1 MFYARSTH
9 YSPCQRHR
17 DPDLA
22 MRLEYET
29 LELRTREPFHIA
41 RPSDPLGRRN
51 VWVRI
56 IDDEGR
62 EGWGE
67 APATPYYGETAG
79 TVAAVLPT
87 YEPALEPETD
97 PFALER
103 IEAALTVL
111 ADRNPA
117 ARTAISAALH
127 DLAGKRLGA
136 PVWRLWGLDPADAP
150 RSSFTLGMAGPE
162 QTREKARLAAHRP
175 VLKVKV
181 GGPDDEARL
190 RAIRDE
196 APDATLY
203 VDANTAWTAKE
214 ALRRMPLLEEM
225 RVEFVEQPLH
235 PDDLDGLRLLR
246 RRARL
251 PIIADESCETA
262 ADIPRLLGAVDGIN
276 IKLAKTGSLREA
288 VRMVHIARAHGLTV
302 MLGCMLESTL
312 GIAAAVQL
320 APLVDYLDLDG
331 ALLLANDPFIGPGME
346 EDGSIRFNEEPG
358 LGVGSRLG
366 AVA

>member
-1 MFYARSTH
+1 
-9 YSPCQRHR
+9 
-17 DPDLA
+17 

-56 IDDEGR
+56 IDEEGR

-79 TVAAVLPT
+79 TVSAVLPT
-87 YEPALEPETD
+87 YAPAIEAESEPFDLA
-97 PFALER
+97 R
-103 IEAALTVL
+103 IEAAVGRLV
-111 ADRNPA
+111 ARNPA
-117 ARTAISAALH
+117 ARVAVSAALH
-127 DLAGKRLGA
+127 DLAGKRLGS
-136 PVWRLWGLDPADAP
+136 PVWRLWGLDPVGTP
-150 RSSFTLGMAGPE
+150 RSSFTLGMAGAE
-162 QTREKARLAAHRP
+162 QTREKARANAHRP

-181 GGPDDEARL
+181 GGPDDEPRL

-196 APDATLY
+196 APDAMLY

-214 ALRRMPLLEEM
+214 ALRRMPMLEEM
-225 RVEFVEQPLH
+225 QVEFVEQPLH
-235 PDDLDGLRLLR
+235 PADLDGLRLLR
-246 RRARL
+246 RQARL

-262 ADIPRLLGAVDGIN
+262 ADIPRLVGAVDGIN

-346 EDGSIRFNEEPG
+346 DDGSIRFNDEPG
-358 LGVGSRLG
+358 LGVGRKLG
-366 AVA
+366 PVA

>member
-1 MFYARSTH
+1 
-9 YSPCQRHR
+9 
-17 DPDLA
+17 

-29 LELRTREPFHIA
+29 LDLRTREPFHIA

-51 VWVRI
+51 VWVRV
-56 IDDEGR
+56 IDEDGL

-67 APATPYYGETAG
+67 AAATPYYGDTAG
-79 TVAAVLPT
+79 TVSAILPT
-87 YEPALEPETD
+87 YASALKREAD
-97 PFALER
+97 PLAFDR
-103 IEAALTVL
+103 IEAALPLL
-111 ADRNPA
+111 AGRNPA

-127 DLAGKRLGA
+127 DLAGKKLGI
-136 PVWRLWGLDPADAP
+136 PVWRLWGLDPTDAP

-162 QTREKARLAAHRP
+162 QTREKARIAAHRP
-175 VLKVKV
+175 ILKIKV
-181 GGPDDEARL
+181 GGPDDEPRL

-196 APDATLY
+196 APDAVIY

-225 RVEFVEQPLH
+225 GVAFVEQPLH
-235 PDDLDGLRLLR
+235 PDDHEGLRLLC

-262 ADIPRLLGAVDGIN
+262 ADIPVLLGAVDGIN

-288 VRMVHIARAHGLTV
+288 VRMVHIARAHRLTV

-331 ALLLANDPFIGPGME
+331 ALLIANDPFIGPGME
-346 EDGSIRFNEEPG
+346 EDGSIRFNDEPG
-358 LGVGSRLG
+358 LGVDRKLE
-366 AVA
+366 VAA

>member
-1 MFYARSTH
+1 MNLRF
-9 YSPCQRHR
+9 
-17 DPDLA
+17 DI
-22 MRLEYET
+22 

-51 VWVRI
+51 VWVRLE
-56 IDDEGR
+56 DEDGT

-67 APATPYYGETAG
+67 ASANAFYGDTAE

-87 YEPALEPETD
+87 YARALEKEED
-97 PFALER
+97 PLALER
-103 IEAALTVL
+103 IEAMLPVL
-111 ADRNPA
+111 VARNPA
-117 ARTAISAALH
+117 ARSAVSAALH
-127 DLAGKRLGA
+127 DLAGKRLGV
-136 PVWRLWGLDPADAP
+136 PVWRMWGLDPASAP
-150 RSSFTLGMAGPE
+150 LSSFTLGMAGAD
-162 QTREKARLAAHRP
+162 QTRNKARANAHRP
-175 VLKVKV
+175 VLKIKV

-196 APDATLY
+196 APDAVLY

-214 ALRRMPLLEEM
+214 ALRRMPMLEEM
-225 RVEFVEQPLH
+225 NVAFVEQPLH
-235 PDDLDGLRLLR
+235 PADHEGQRLLR

-251 PIIADESCETA
+251 PIIADESCETS

-288 VRMVHIARAHGLTV
+288 IRMVHIARAHGLVV

-331 ALLLANDPFIGPGME
+331 ALLVANDPFVGPGME
-346 EDGSIRFNEEPG
+346 EDGSIRFNQEAG
-358 LGVGSRLG
+358 LGVDRKL
-366 AVA
+366 ADAA